1 MNKRERLPFL
11 VAFEWN
17 PMLTYDMD
25 DEIDFDSEDDED
37 VSTETF
43 CDIEWNQAEI
53 MDNYPCVISDGAQ
66 YFVRALDD
74 SMGKCVV
81 SISTFEKD
89 MNLRKDFH
97 SVYDVLEFLDLND
110 NENPLSV
117 VIVDNNMNVLKDI
130 TGEQY
135 FIRVA

>member
-11 VAFEWN
+11 MAFESN
-17 PMLTYDMD
+17 PMLTYDESEDLNFD
-25 DEIDFDSEDDED
+25 DEDED

-43 CDIEWNQAEI
+43 CDIEWNQGEI
-53 MDNYPCVISDGAQ
+53 MQNYPCVIHDGKQ

-81 SISTFEKD
+81 SVSLFED
-89 MNLRKDFH
+89 SMNLRKHFN
-97 SVYDVLEFLDLND
+97 SVYEVLEFLDLND

-117 VIVDNNMNVLKDI
+117 VIVDNDMNVLKDI
-130 TGEQY
+130 TAEQY
-135 FIRVA
+135 SIRVA